1 MLYLDI
7 FVSKMRL
14 KVFYYF
20 YTFIRQ
26 KDFFKILKYNKTTY
40 ENLFIV
46 KMLIICNISNIFF
59 YINLYYI

>member
-26 KDFFKILKYNKTTY
+26 KDFFKNLKYNKTTY
-40 ENLFIV
+40 E
-46 KMLIICNISNIFF
+46 IFF
-59 YINLYYI
+59 CCKNVNYL